1 MGTLEMKAQGH
12 KKSIRIF
19 LTLDDGRKI
28 ITPIFWW
35 QTYLGFYY
43 MPIGTKLR
51 LFIRKVI
58 KTKFTLRRSKLL
70 KMCSVATRRYTG
82 CKSYGVASIGF
93 VKPKPAAEKP
103 RGAAAPVTPIQ
114 KGSFTMRKRN
124 FNINVRVTEGEK
136 KRLKRAARHYGISLS
151 EYLRKVGLNKN
162 LTEKP
167 SQKLYEV
174 YASVNDL
181 RSNLYPL
188 DGRILE
194 RKLSYIEQKI
204 LSAYHERKEDDSGGD
219 NKNLGG

>member
-1 MGTLEMKAQGH
+1 
-12 KKSIRIF
+12 
-19 LTLDDGRKI
+19 
-28 ITPIFWW
+28 
-35 QTYLGFYY
+35 
-43 MPIGTKLR
+43 MP
-51 LFIRKVI
+51 
-58 KTKFTLRRSKLL
+58 KT
-70 KMCSVATRRYTG
+70 
-82 CKSYGVASIGF
+82 
-93 VKPKPAAEKP
+93 AAEKP

-136 KRLKRAARHYGISLS
+136 KRLKRAAKHYGISLS

-167 SQKLYEV
+167 SRKLYEV

-194 RKLSYIEQKI
+194 GKLSEIEQKNSLRI
-204 LSAYHERKEDDSGGD
+204 PRTKGGRQRWRQRKFGRLRTTWSAR
-219 NKNLGG
+219 